1 MNSKFIK
8 KGIIIAAIAST
19 ILIPTGQALAAD
31 ASSFLNLTKQSKE
44 VDQNAL
50 INAVAEINDNTNT
63 AKTIKIES
71 ADEIKLSDMLSGK
84 AFAAVGGEGY
94 LIVRS
99 TADENSESIGKVYE
113 DSVIKVIGRNDAW
126 TKISSGN
133 VEGFIKTENLISG
146 KAAIEKAKALLTGM
160 YPETDLTTLNKEVI
174 DSSFSVGETNQ
185 EEVTR
190 LAEEE
195 AQRIAEEEARIA
207 AEQARIAAEE
217 AARQAELQARGQAVV
232 DYAKQ
237 FLGNPYV
244 YGGTSLTNG
253 TDCSGFVRAIYAHFG
268 ISMPRSSYYMRNS
281 GYEVSY
287 SEMMPGDVV
296 CYSGHV
302 GIYAGNGKIV
312 NAIDESRG
320 IGMSNVNYTKIITIR
335 RMY

>member
-8 KGIIIAAIAST
+8 RGIIIATVAST

-50 INAVAEINDNTNT
+50 INAVAEINDITNT
-63 AKTIKIES
+63 EKTIKIES

-84 AFAAVGGEGY
+84 AFATVGEEGY

-113 DSVIKVIGRNDAW
+113 DSVIKVIERDDAW
-126 TKISSGN
+126 TKISSRN
-133 VEGFIKTENLISG
+133 VEGFIKTGNLISG
-146 KAAIEKAKALLTGM
+146 KTAIEKAKALLTEM

-174 DSSFSVGETNQ
+174 DNSFSVGETN
-185 EEVTR
+185 EEEATR

-217 AARQAELQARGQAVV
+217 AARQAELQAKGQAVV
-232 DYAKQ
+232 EYAKQ

>member
-8 KGIIIAAIAST
+8 RGIIIATVAST

-50 INAVAEINDNTNT
+50 INAVAEINDITNT
-63 AKTIKIES
+63 EKTIKIES

-84 AFAAVGGEGY
+84 AFATVGEEGY

-99 TADENSESIGKVYE
+99 TAAENSESIGKVYE
-113 DSVIKVIGRNDAW
+113 DSVIKVIERDDAW

-133 VEGFIKTENLISG
+133 VEGFIKTGNLISG
-146 KAAIEKAKALLTGM
+146 KTAIEKAKALLTEM

-174 DSSFSVGETNQ
+174 DNSFSVGETN
-185 EEVTR
+185 EEEATR

-217 AARQAELQARGQAVV
+217 AARQAELQAKGQAVV
-232 DYAKQ
+232 EYAKQ

>member
-8 KGIIIAAIAST
+8 RGIIIATVAST

-50 INAVAEINDNTNT
+50 INAVAEINDITNT
-63 AKTIKIES
+63 EKTIKIES

-84 AFAAVGGEGY
+84 AFATVGEEGY

-113 DSVIKVIGRNDAW
+113 DSVIKVIERDDAW

-133 VEGFIKTENLISG
+133 VEGFIKTGNLISG
-146 KAAIEKAKALLTGM
+146 KTAIEKAKALLTEM

-174 DSSFSVGETNQ
+174 DNSFSVGETN
-185 EEVTR
+185 EEEATR

-217 AARQAELQARGQAVV
+217 AARQAELQAKGQAVV
-232 DYAKQ
+232 EYAKQ

-302 GIYAGNGKIV
+302 GIYTGNGKIV

>member
-8 KGIIIAAIAST
+8 RGIIIATVAST

-50 INAVAEINDNTNT
+50 INAVAEINDITNT
-63 AKTIKIES
+63 EKTIKIES

-84 AFAAVGGEGY
+84 AFATVGEEGY

-99 TADENSESIGKVYE
+99 NADENSESIGKVYE
-113 DSVIKVIGRNDAW
+113 ESVIKVIERDDAW

-133 VEGFIKTENLISG
+133 VEGFIKTGNLISG
-146 KAAIEKAKALLTGM
+146 KTAIEKAKALLTEM

-174 DSSFSVGETNQ
+174 DNSFSVGETN
-185 EEVTR
+185 EEEATR

-217 AARQAELQARGQAVV
+217 AARQAELQAKGQAVV
-232 DYAKQ
+232 EYAKQ

>member
-1 MNSKFIK
+1 MIFSEIYSAYF
-8 KGIIIAAIAST
+8 
-19 ILIPTGQALAAD
+19 
-31 ASSFLNLTKQSKE
+31 
-44 VDQNAL
+44 
-50 INAVAEINDNTNT
+50 NAVAEINDITNT
-63 AKTIKIES
+63 EKTIKIES

-84 AFAAVGGEGY
+84 AFATVGEEGY

-113 DSVIKVIGRNDAW
+113 DSVIKVIERDDAW

-133 VEGFIKTENLISG
+133 VEGFIKTGNLISG
-146 KAAIEKAKALLTGM
+146 KTAIEKAKALLTEM

-174 DSSFSVGETNQ
+174 DNSFSVGETN
-185 EEVTR
+185 EEEATR

-217 AARQAELQARGQAVV
+217 AARQAELQAKGQAVV
-232 DYAKQ
+232 EYAKQ

>member
-8 KGIIIAAIAST
+8 KGIIIATVAST
-19 ILIPTGQALAAD
+19 ILIPAGQALAAE
-31 ASSFLNLTKQSKE
+31 AGSLLNLPTQTKE
-44 VDQNAL
+44 VDQRAL
-50 INAVAEINDNTNT
+50 VNAVAEITDNTNSE
-63 AKTIKIES
+63 KTIKIES
-71 ADEIKLSDMLSGK
+71 AEEIKLNDMLSGK
-84 AFAAVGGEGY
+84 VFAAVGEEGY
-94 LIVRS
+94 LVIRS
-99 TADENSESIGKVYE
+99 TADEDGESIGKVYK
-113 DSVIKVIGRNDAW
+113 DSVMKIIERTDAW

-133 VEGFIKTENLISG
+133 VEGYLKTENVISG
-146 KAAIEKAKALLTGM
+146 KAAIEKAKALLTEL
-160 YPETDLTTLNKEVI
+160 YPEKDLATLNKEEI
-174 DSSFSVGETNQ
+174 DTSFSVGETN
-185 EEVTR
+185 EEETIR

-207 AEQARIAAEE
+207 TEE
-217 AARQAELQARGQAVV
+217 AARQAELQAKGQAVV
-232 DYAKQ
+232 EYARQ

-244 YGGTSLTNG
+244 YGGTSLTRG

-320 IGMSNVNYTKIITIR
+320 IGMSNVNYAKIITIR

>member
-8 KGIIIAAIAST
+8 RGIIIATVAST

-31 ASSFLNLTKQSKE
+31 ASSFLNLTKQSKD

-50 INAVAEINDNTNT
+50 INAVAEINDITNT
-63 AKTIKIES
+63 EKTIKIES

-84 AFAAVGGEGY
+84 AFATVGEEGY

-113 DSVIKVIGRNDAW
+113 DSVIKVIERDDAW

-133 VEGFIKTENLISG
+133 VEGFIKTGNLISG
-146 KAAIEKAKALLTGM
+146 KTAIEKAKALLTER

-174 DSSFSVGETNQ
+174 DNSFSVGETN
-185 EEVTR
+185 EEEATR

-217 AARQAELQARGQAVV
+217 AARQAELQAKGQAVV
-232 DYAKQ
+232 EYAKQ

>member
-8 KGIIIAAIAST
+8 RGIIIATVAST

-50 INAVAEINDNTNT
+50 INAVAEINDITNT
-63 AKTIKIES
+63 EKTIKIES

-84 AFAAVGGEGY
+84 AFATVGEEGY

-113 DSVIKVIGRNDAW
+113 DSVIKVIERDDAW

-133 VEGFIKTENLISG
+133 VEGFIKTGNLISG
-146 KAAIEKAKALLTGM
+146 KTAIEKAKALLTEM

-174 DSSFSVGETNQ
+174 DNSFSVGETN
-185 EEVTR
+185 EEEATR

-217 AARQAELQARGQAVV
+217 AAKQAELQAKGQAVV
-232 DYAKQ
+232 EYAKQ

>member
-8 KGIIIAAIAST
+8 RGIIIATVAST

-50 INAVAEINDNTNT
+50 INAVAEINDITNT
-63 AKTIKIES
+63 EKTIKIES

-84 AFAAVGGEGY
+84 AFATVGEEGY

-113 DSVIKVIGRNDAW
+113 DSVIKVIERDDAW

-133 VEGFIKTENLISG
+133 VEGFIKTGNLISG
-146 KAAIEKAKALLTGM
+146 KTAIEKAKALLTER

-174 DSSFSVGETNQ
+174 DNSFSVGETN
-185 EEVTR
+185 EEEATR

-217 AARQAELQARGQAVV
+217 AARQAELQAKGQAVV
-232 DYAKQ
+232 EYAKQ

>member
-8 KGIIIAAIAST
+8 RGIIIATVAST

-31 ASSFLNLTKQSKE
+31 ASSFLNLTKQSKD

-50 INAVAEINDNTNT
+50 INAVAEINDITNT
-63 AKTIKIES
+63 EKTIKIES

-84 AFAAVGGEGY
+84 AFATVGEEGY

-113 DSVIKVIGRNDAW
+113 DSVIKVIERDDAW

-133 VEGFIKTENLISG
+133 VEGFIKTGNLISG
-146 KAAIEKAKALLTGM
+146 KTAIEKAKALLTEM

-174 DSSFSVGETNQ
+174 DNSFSVGETN
-185 EEVTR
+185 EEEATR

-217 AARQAELQARGQAVV
+217 AARQAELQAKGQAVV
-232 DYAKQ
+232 EYAKQ

>member
-8 KGIIIAAIAST
+8 RGIIIATVAST

-50 INAVAEINDNTNT
+50 INAVAEINDITNT
-63 AKTIKIES
+63 EKTIKIES

-84 AFAAVGGEGY
+84 AFATVGEEGY

-113 DSVIKVIGRNDAW
+113 DSVIKVIERDDAW

-133 VEGFIKTENLISG
+133 VEGFIKTGNLISG
-146 KAAIEKAKALLTGM
+146 KTAIEKAKALLTEM

-174 DSSFSVGETNQ
+174 DNSFSVGETN
-185 EEVTR
+185 EEEATR

-217 AARQAELQARGQAVV
+217 AARQAELQAKGQAVV
-232 DYAKQ
+232 EYAKQ

-302 GIYAGNGKIV
+302 VIYAGNGKIV

>member
-8 KGIIIAAIAST
+8 KGIIIATVAST
-19 ILIPTGQALAAD
+19 ILIPAGQALAAE
-31 ASSFLNLTKQSKE
+31 AGSLLNLPKQTKE
-44 VDQNAL
+44 VDQRAL
-50 INAVAEINDNTNT
+50 VNAVAEITDNTNSE
-63 AKTIKIES
+63 KTIKIES
-71 ADEIKLSDMLSGK
+71 AEEIKLNDMLSGK
-84 AFAAVGGEGY
+84 VFAAVGEEGY
-94 LIVRS
+94 LVIRS
-99 TADENSESIGKVYE
+99 TADEDGESIGKVYK
-113 DSVIKVIGRNDAW
+113 DSVMKIIERTDAW

-133 VEGFIKTENLISG
+133 VEGYLKTENVISG
-146 KAAIEKAKALLTGM
+146 KAAIEKAKALLTEL
-160 YPETDLTTLNKEVI
+160 YPEKDLATLNKEEI
-174 DSSFSVGETNQ
+174 DTSFSVGETN
-185 EEVTR
+185 EEETIR

-207 AEQARIAAEE
+207 TEE
-217 AARQAELQARGQAVV
+217 AARQAELQAKGQAVV
-232 DYAKQ
+232 EYAKQ

-244 YGGTSLTNG
+244 YGGTSLTRG

-320 IGMSNVNYTKIITIR
+320 IGMSNVNYAKIITIR

>member
-8 KGIIIAAIAST
+8 RGIIIATVAST

-50 INAVAEINDNTNT
+50 INAVAEINDITNT
-63 AKTIKIES
+63 EKTIKIES

-84 AFAAVGGEGY
+84 AFATVGEEGY

-113 DSVIKVIGRNDAW
+113 DSVIKVIERDDAW

-133 VEGFIKTENLISG
+133 VEGFIKTGNLISG
-146 KAAIEKAKALLTGM
+146 KTAIEKAKALLTEM

-174 DSSFSVGETNQ
+174 DNSFSVGETN
-185 EEVTR
+185 EEEATR

-217 AARQAELQARGQAVV
+217 AARQAELQAKGQAVV
-232 DYAKQ
+232 EYAKQ

>member
-1 MNSKFIK
+1 
-8 KGIIIAAIAST
+8 
-19 ILIPTGQALAAD
+19 
-31 ASSFLNLTKQSKE
+31 
-44 VDQNAL
+44 
-50 INAVAEINDNTNT
+50 
-63 AKTIKIES
+63 
-71 ADEIKLSDMLSGK
+71 ML
-84 AFAAVGGEGY
+84 
-94 LIVRS
+94 
-99 TADENSESIGKVYE
+99 
-113 DSVIKVIGRNDAW
+113 
-126 TKISSGN
+126 
-133 VEGFIKTENLISG
+133 
-146 KAAIEKAKALLTGM
+146 EKAKNLVNDIKDTAERKKEEKAQLKKEQQEQAERLERERQEALARR
-160 YPETDLTTLNKEVI
+160 EAE
-174 DSSFSVGETNQ
+174 
-185 EEVTR
+185 R

-217 AARQAELQARGQAVV
+217 AARQAELQAKGQAVV
-232 DYAKQ
+232 EYAKQ